1 MVPCNHQT
9 PTATTRPGTAV
20 TVDFGRMDGIRDTA
34 RQRLRD
40 TIVDAARAQAVAVG
54 WDGVR
59 MGGVAG
65 AAGVSRQTVYNEFG
79 SKAGL
84 AEALARR
91 EVDRFVADVRAVLRR
106 HGDDV
111 RAGAY
116 AAIAHTLTE
125 AAGNP
130 LIKAI
135 LTSARGGS
143 DALLPYLTTR
153 AELVLDEATGALLE
167 WTGHRLPEA
176 DPTALAFAADA
187 VVRLVV
193 SHIVLPQA
201 PPDRTARHLTN
212 LTLHLLSAAT
222 ATPLA
227 GQDVAGAPPRRVAP
241 PTP

>member
-1 MVPCNHQT
+1 M
-9 PTATTRPGTAV
+9 GEL
-20 TVDFGRMDGIRDTA
+20 RDST

-40 TIVDAARAQAVAVG
+40 SIVDAARAQTVATG

-59 MGGVAG
+59 MGGVAS

-91 EVDRFVADVRAVLRR
+91 EVDRFVGEVRAVLDA
-106 HGDDV
+106 HGADV

-116 AAIAHTLTE
+116 AAIRHTLAS
-125 AAGNP
+125 AADNP

-143 DALLPYLTTR
+143 DELLPHLTTR
-153 AELVLDEATGALLE
+153 AGLVLTESSGALLD
-167 WTGHRLPEA
+167 WAGRHLPDA
-176 DPTALAFAADA
+176 DGAALAFAADTI
-187 VVRLVV
+187 VRLVV

-201 PPDRTARHLTN
+201 PVDETADALADLAVHLFV
-212 LTLHLLSAAT
+212 SASGPIT
-222 ATPLA
+222 
-227 GQDVAGAPPRRVAP
+227 
-241 PTP
+241 

>member
-1 MVPCNHQT
+1 M
-9 PTATTRPGTAV
+9 GEL
-20 TVDFGRMDGIRDTA
+20 RDSA

-40 TIVDAARAQAVAVG
+40 MIVDAARAQTVASG

-59 MGGVAG
+59 MGGVAA

-91 EVDRFVADVRAVLRR
+91 EVDRFVAEVRAALRA
-106 HGDDV
+106 HGADV

-116 AAIAHTLTE
+116 AAIRHTLAG
-125 AAGNP
+125 AADNP

-143 DALLPYLTTR
+143 DELLPFLTTR
-153 AELVLDEATGALLE
+153 AELVLTEASGALLE
-167 WTGHRLPEA
+167 WAGDHLPDA
-176 DPTALAFAADA
+176 DPTALAFAADTI
-187 VVRLVV
+187 VRLVV

-201 PPDRTARHLTN
+201 PVDDTATALAY
-212 LTLHLLSAAT
+212 LALHLFLT
-222 ATPLA
+222 ATT
-227 GQDVAGAPPRRVAP
+227 P
-241 PTP
+241 PTTG

>member
-1 MVPCNHQT
+1 
-9 PTATTRPGTAV
+9 
-20 TVDFGRMDGIRDTA
+20 MDGIRDAA

-59 MGGVAG
+59 MGGVAS

-91 EVDRFVADVRAVLRR
+91 EVDRFVADVRATLRR

-111 RAGAY
+111 RSGAY

-130 LIKAI
+130 LVKAI

-167 WTGHRLPEA
+167 WAGHRLPEA
-176 DPTALAFAADA
+176 DPEAQAFAADA

-212 LTLHLLSAAT
+212 LALHLLSATT
-222 ATPLA
+222 ATPA
-227 GQDVAGAPPRRVAP
+227 ATPAPRTSTTTATPAPDTTPTPAVDHGGTGARRVDP
-241 PTP
+241 PTS

>member
-1 MVPCNHQT
+1 M
-9 PTATTRPGTAV
+9 GEL
-20 TVDFGRMDGIRDTA
+20 RDSA

-40 TIVDAARAQAVAVG
+40 TIVDAARAQTVASG

-59 MGGVAG
+59 MGGVAA

-91 EVDRFVADVRAVLRR
+91 EVDRFVADVRAALRE
-106 HGDDV
+106 HGADV
-111 RAGAY
+111 RTGAY
-116 AAIAHTLTE
+116 AAIWHTLTE

-153 AELVLDEATGALLE
+153 AELVLTEASGALLD
-167 WTGHRLPEA
+167 WAGDHLPAA
-176 DPTALAFAADA
+176 DPAALAFAADT

-193 SHIVLPQA
+193 SHIVLPRA
-201 PPDRTARHLTN
+201 PIDQTASSLAD
-212 LTLHLLSAAT
+212 LALHLFVTAAT
-222 ATPLA
+222 P
-227 GQDVAGAPPRRVAP
+227 
-241 PTP
+241 